1 MKDANRTPVLNVAY
15 GDKFRLN
22 AHDVRTQ
29 AIVHPKVFGTTGGA
43 SASAF
48 SNISQYGQTLDAGV
62 RIKNASAT
70 NGPTVLLRH
79 SGATFDASGVTVQK
93 AVDGTFKLELGEEVF
108 VSCSNLNQVTYK
120 TTSSIGAL
128 TLTFIAT

>member
-29 AIVHPKVFGTTGGA
+29 AIVHPKVFGTTGG
-43 SASAF
+43 SSNSAF

-62 RIKNASAT
+62 RVKNASTT

-79 SGATFDASGVTVQK
+79 SGATFEAIGGTK
-93 AVDGTFKLELGEEVF
+93 AVDATFKLELGDEVF
-108 VSCSNLNQVTYK
+108 VSCSNLNQLTYK
-120 TTSSIGAL
+120 TTAASNPL

>member
-15 GDKFRLN
+15 GDRFRLN

-62 RIKNASAT
+62 RVKNASASG
-70 NGPTVLLRH
+70 GPSVLLRH
-79 SGATFDASGVTVQK
+79 SGATFDGNST
-93 AVDGTFKLELGEEVF
+93 DGTFKVGLGEEVF
-108 VSCSNLNQVTYK
+108 VSCSNLDQITFKPTASLNPL
-120 TTSSIGAL
+120 I
-128 TLTFIAT
+128 LTFIAT

>member
-15 GDKFRLN
+15 GDRFRLN

-29 AIVHPKVFGTTGGA
+29 AIVHPKVFGTTGG
-43 SASAF
+43 SSTSAF

-62 RIKNASAT
+62 RVKNASAT

-79 SGATFDASGVTVQK
+79 SGVTFDGNST
-93 AVDGTFKLELGEEVF
+93 DGTFKVGLGEEVF
-108 VSCSNLNQVTYK
+108 VSCSNLDQITYK
-120 TTSSIGAL
+120 TTASGNPLI
-128 TLTFIAT
+128 LTFIAT

>member
-1 MKDANRTPVLNVAY
+1 MKDANRTPVLDVAY
-15 GDKFRLN
+15 GDQFRLN
-22 AHDVRTQ
+22 AHDIRTQ

-43 SASAF
+43 STSAF

-62 RIKNASAT
+62 RIKNASVT

-79 SGATFDASGVTVQK
+79 SGATNEAVGGTK
-93 AVDGTFKLELGEEVF
+93 AVDGTFKVKLGEEVV
-108 VSCSNLNQVTYK
+108 VSCSNLNQITYK
-120 TTSSIGAL
+120 TTASIGSL

>member
-15 GDKFRLN
+15 GDRFRLN

-29 AIVHPKVFGTTGGA
+29 AIVHPKVFGTTGGS

-48 SNISQYGQTLDAGV
+48 SSISQYGQTLDAGV
-62 RIKNASAT
+62 RIKNASGT

-79 SGATFDASGVTVQK
+79 SGATFEAGGGGSKG
-93 AVDGTFKLELGEEVF
+93 VDGTFKLELGEEVF
-108 VSCSNLNQVTYK
+108 VSCSNLNQLTYK
-120 TTSSIGAL
+120 TTASIGSL

>member
-15 GDKFRLN
+15 GDRFRLN

-29 AIVHPKVFGTTGGA
+29 AIVHPKVFGTTGG
-43 SASAF
+43 SSTSAF

-62 RIKNASAT
+62 RVKNASAT

-79 SGATFDASGVTVQK
+79 SGVTFDGNST
-93 AVDGTFKLELGEEVF
+93 DGTFKLELGDEVF
-108 VSCSNLNQVTYK
+108 VSCSNLDQITYK
-120 TTSSIGAL
+120 TTASGNPLI
-128 TLTFIAT
+128 LTFIAT